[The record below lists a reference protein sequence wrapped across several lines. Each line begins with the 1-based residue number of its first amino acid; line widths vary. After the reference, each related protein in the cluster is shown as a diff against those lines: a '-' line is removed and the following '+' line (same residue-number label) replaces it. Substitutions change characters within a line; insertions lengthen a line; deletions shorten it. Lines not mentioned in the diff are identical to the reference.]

1 MDIDHQPARIIF
13 PKKHRPKGL
22 EFPACQRCN
31 KQIGRDE
38 VLLALICRLT
48 GSHRPHAPKDF
59 GRLGKIRKGVERGFP
74 GLLKRI
80 STTIWVWQNG
90 VLVRTGAFNLD
101 HDIVYESMCRM
112 AARIALATYYTERG
126 KIADPDTV
134 INCMWSHAQHQ
145 AAPSIDAL
153 LAKFPKHAALKQG
166 KWNTTDSFYV
176 KWYADDDALTCAA
189 VFHESVAVMAAVYDS
204 RTAFGNRERWH
215 ALMAPSRAGGI
226 IAIP

>member
-1 MDIDHQPARIIF
+1 
-13 PKKHRPKGL
+13 
-22 EFPACQRCN
+22 
-31 KQIGRDE
+31 DE

-112 AARIALATYYTERG
+112 AARIAHRVARQFLA
-126 KIADPDTV
+126 P
-134 INCMWSHAQHQ
+134 NCGCTCSSQCS
-145 AAPSIDAL
+145 AP
-153 LAKFPKHAALKQG
+153 
-166 KWNTTDSFYV
+166 
-176 KWYADDDALTCAA
+176 
-189 VFHESVAVMAAVYDS
+189 
-204 RTAFGNRERWH
+204 
-215 ALMAPSRAGGI
+215 
-226 IAIP
+226 